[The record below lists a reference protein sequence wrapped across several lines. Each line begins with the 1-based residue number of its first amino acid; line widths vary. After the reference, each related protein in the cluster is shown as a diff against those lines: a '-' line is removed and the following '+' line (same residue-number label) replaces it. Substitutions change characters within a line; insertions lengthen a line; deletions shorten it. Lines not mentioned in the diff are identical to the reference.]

1 MDIYDVRDYLT
12 AVINNYINSKEFSEI
27 SNEGNFQ
34 VWSTMD
40 GWQILDEDG
49 NQLDVNISIFQ
60 EVNYGR

>member
-12 AVINNYINSKEFSEI
+12 VVINNYINSKEFSEI
-27 SNEGNFQ
+27 SSEGNFQ

-49 NQLDVNISIFQ
+49 NQLDVNISICQ
-60 EVNYGR
+60 EVIYGR

>member
-49 NQLDVNISIFQ
+49 MQLDVNVSI
-60 EVNYGR
+60 N

>member
-49 NQLDVNISIFQ
+49 NQLDVNISICQ

>member
-49 NQLDVNISIFQ
+49 NQLDVNISMCQ

>member
-49 NQLDVNISIFQ
+49 MQLDVNVSINQ

>member
-34 VWSTMD
+34 VWSTFD

-49 NQLDVNISIFQ
+49 NQLDVNISIC
-60 EVNYGR
+60 

>member
-12 AVINNYINSKEFSEI
+12 AVVNNYINSKEFSEI
-27 SNEGNFQ
+27 SDEGNFQ
-34 VWSTMD
+34 VWSTTD

-49 NQLDVNISIFQ
+49 NQLDVNISICQ

>member
-1 MDIYDVRDYLT
+1 MDIYDVRDYLM

-49 NQLDVNISIFQ
+49 NQLDVNISMCQ

>member
-49 NQLDVNISIFQ
+49 MQLDVNISIC
-60 EVNYGR
+60 

>member
-49 NQLDVNISIFQ
+49 TQLDVNISIFQ

>member
-1 MDIYDVRDYLT
+1 MDIYDVRDYIELF
-12 AVINNYINSKEFSEI
+12 INDYINSDEFSDALQ
-27 SNEGNFQ
+27 SDNFQ

-49 NQLDVNISIFQ
+49 NQLDVNISICQ

>member
-1 MDIYDVRDYLT
+1 MDIYDVKDYLT

-49 NQLDVNISIFQ
+49 NQLDVNISMCQ